1 MTYTSFIFNYKV
13 MKEFKIILIVM
24 FIISAVTYIS
34 LQHEKANAD
43 ENVEHTNVKTFT
55 EIELDNSNN
64 YFCTQARSR
73 GASEQY
79 LFSNWCE

>member
-1 MTYTSFIFNYKV
+1 

-24 FIISAVTYIS
+24 FIISAITYIS
-34 LQHEKANAD
+34 LQYEKANAD

-55 EIELDNSNN
+55 EIELDNWNT
-64 YFCTQARSR
+64 YFCAVAESR